1 MARSRRA
8 PGVRD
13 LPWSTAGRR
22 SSLVSLQLAF
32 PPVCVFEIGI
42 EDPLMIAVDR
52 LQHSHL
58 SENHRAVVLCACIRT
73 RIANRV
79 ASLATGLAELM
90 FFRSTSGR
98 MGNLLIPITAPRNQ
112 IGLRRFVI
120 WG

>member
-1 MARSRRA
+1 MAHSRRA

-32 PPVCVFEIGI
+32 PPLCVFEIGI

-58 SENHRAVVLCACIRT
+58 SENHRAVVLCRPRA
-73 RIANRV
+73 
-79 ASLATGLAELM
+79 
-90 FFRSTSGR
+90 SGR
-98 MGNLLIPITAPRNQ
+98 GLLTAWPRWQ
-112 IGLRRFVI
+112 RGARRINVF
-120 WG
+120 